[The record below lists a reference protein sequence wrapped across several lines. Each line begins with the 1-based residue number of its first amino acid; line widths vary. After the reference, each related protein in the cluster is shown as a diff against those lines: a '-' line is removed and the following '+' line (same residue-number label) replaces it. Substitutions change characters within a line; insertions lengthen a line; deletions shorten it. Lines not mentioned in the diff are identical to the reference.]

1 MRCRYDNVIRCAVG
15 SDYSMQFRAIL
26 ESSGSVLLSSPAL
39 DPLLLGTME
48 AVSPD
53 LRIAVPNEGVASLIE
68 GIQKIG
74 FKPMLATSQVSS
86 DPLSS
91 SFRYGSSLINTSMT
105 SQPMLSAFAYETFER
120 FGILIT
126 IIHGQSSSVIP
137 IVLSQRSSVDCLFVT
152 SGGLFIGYPAYLKK
166 HVAYTPAIHSQS
178 PALQSLT
185 KRGYDVQCRNDQWS
199 QPCDSECPTLWRRIP
214 DGQFIQWGDGI
225 SPFAMLNGQSF
236 LWRLSWKCYNS
247 NCIQNSLSF
256 GNPPGVPTSHEDV
269 MLVVEQARQ
278 NNPKTHGIRGML
290 FAQATDRPI
299 IVPIFLDK
307 GRTRLRS
314 IDDLNL
320 RHYVRENGIE
330 VDYMIDGSSTRQT
343 FISGIYAYTMIR
355 DHHEVFNNLPSM
367 LLNGPIVNSQ
377 GHQYLPMTPPRSN
390 ILVIKHAV
398 SSSFEPK
405 DMQRRDF
412 KRVSELLIKA
422 DEAGNLFNNILRTS
436 PNF

>member
-1 MRCRYDNVIRCAVG
+1 M
-15 SDYSMQFRAIL
+15 
-26 ESSGSVLLSSPAL
+26 P
-39 DPLLLGTME
+39 
-48 AVSPD
+48 
-53 LRIAVPNEGVASLIE
+53 
-68 GIQKIG
+68 
-74 FKPMLATSQVSS
+74 
-86 DPLSS
+86 
-91 SFRYGSSLINTSMT
+91 
-105 SQPMLSAFAYETFER
+105 
-120 FGILIT
+120 
-126 IIHGQSSSVIP
+126 
-137 IVLSQRSSVDCLFVT
+137 
-152 SGGLFIGYPAYLKK
+152 
-166 HVAYTPAIHSQS
+166 
-178 PALQSLT
+178 
-185 KRGYDVQCRNDQWS
+185 
-199 QPCDSECPTLWRRIP
+199 
-214 DGQFIQWGDGI
+214 
-225 SPFAMLNGQSF
+225 
-236 LWRLSWKCYNS
+236 
-247 NCIQNSLSF
+247 F
-256 GNPPGVPTSHEDV
+256 GNPSGVPTSNEDV

-278 NNPKTHGIRGML
+278 NNPKTFSVWGIL

-343 FISGIYAYTMIR
+343 FISGIYAYTVIR

-377 GHQYLPMTPPRSN
+377 GYQYLPMTPPRSN

-398 SSSFEPK
+398 SSTFEPK
-405 DMQRRDF
+405 DMQRRDL